1 MNGGSA
7 RVGKGL
13 STIYGGGRRYMSKQ
27 EFLEKLRQALTGKVA
42 SSVVTENINYYE
54 DYINVEVRKGRSEEE
69 VLNQL
74 GDPRL
79 IARTIVETSGGS
91 QSAEGIRGRSST
103 YYERSAGEN
112 ASSLRRR
119 VRIPGWMALILLL
132 MVVVLILSFVF
143 SVVTALL
150 PVLLPILVVVFLVKL
165 FRDWLN

>member
-1 MNGGSA
+1 
-7 RVGKGL
+7 
-13 STIYGGGRRYMSKQ
+13 MSKH

-42 SSVVTENINYYE
+42 PSVVTENINYYE

-79 IARTIVETSGGS
+79 IARTIVETSGGG
-91 QSAEGIRGRSST
+91 QSAEGTRSGSGT
-103 YYERSAGEN
+103 YHEHSAGEN
-112 ASSLRRR
+112 ANSLRQW

-132 MVVVLILSFVF
+132 VVVVLILSFVF

-150 PVLLPILVVVFLVKL
+150 PILLPMLVVVFLVKL

>member
-1 MNGGSA
+1 
-7 RVGKGL
+7 
-13 STIYGGGRRYMSKQ
+13 MSKH
-27 EFLEKLRQALTGKVA
+27 EFLEKLRQALTGKVS
-42 SSVVTENINYYE
+42 SSVVAENINYYE

-91 QSAEGIRGRSST
+91 QSSEGTRGGSGT
-103 YYERSAGEN
+103 YYERSAKEN
-112 ASSLRRR
+112 ENSLRRR

-132 MVVVLILSFVF
+132 FVVVLVLSFVF

-150 PVLLPILVVVFLVKL
+150 PVLLPILAVVFLVKL